1 MNTLKFEHPP
11 EDSTKG
17 PTHQRIQ
24 ARAYELYLA
33 RGGVPGHEQEDWFR
47 AERELTDAWTS
58 DAFTN
63 EGAPVTKAP
72 RPHTESG
79 RSNRSQG
86 DRSNSS
92 ANRH

>member
-1 MNTLKFEHPP
+1 MNTLKLERPP

-33 RGGVPGHEQEDWFR
+33 RGRVPGYEQEDWFQ

-72 RPHTESG
+72 RESG
-79 RSNRSQG
+79 RSQRAHG
-86 DRSNSS
+86 DRPNSS
-92 ANRH
+92 VHRH